1 VFRRRDRLIMELA
14 GQLAY
19 SRAREAA
26 LTERLAWYQA
36 AKPKP
41 ALRSVGEKA
50 CAIPT
55 DSARKL
61 GDNAAPIALPMSRKQ

>member
-1 VFRRRDRLIMELA
+1 MFRRRDRLIMELA

-41 ALRSVGEKA
+41 ELRIVGEKA

-55 DSARKL
+55 KSAVKP
-61 GDNAAPIALPMSRKQ
+61 GDNAAPSALRMSRKQ

>member
-36 AKPKP
+36 AKPQP
-41 ALRSVGEKA
+41 ELRIVRDDDVR
-50 CAIPT
+50 
-55 DSARKL
+55 DSAQL
-61 GDNAAPIALPMSRKQ
+61 MIP

>member
-41 ALRSVGEKA
+41 ELRSVGEKA

-55 DSARKL
+55 KSAVKS
-61 GDNAAPIALPMSRKQ
+61 GDNVVPIALPMPSK